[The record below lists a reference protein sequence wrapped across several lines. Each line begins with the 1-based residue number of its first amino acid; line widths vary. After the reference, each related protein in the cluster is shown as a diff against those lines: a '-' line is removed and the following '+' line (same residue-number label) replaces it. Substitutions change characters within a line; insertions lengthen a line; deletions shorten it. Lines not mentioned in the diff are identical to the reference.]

1 MCDGVYS
8 MRVFLIL
15 AGLGLITSAAE
26 AQTSSYEAVER
37 ARYEACLER
46 IETDPENAYED
57 ALTWK
62 FDGGGWPAL
71 HCEARA
77 LVTLGEEEGAR
88 RMEAMGMATDGGN
101 DAMRV
106 LVLAEAGEAWLL
118 AGEAENARRAY
129 TNALSFNEDSA
140 PLWMGR
146 ARAALEQ
153 DMWSAAEA
161 DATAAISYDATLM
174 EAWRARALAR
184 LEQGQL
190 DGAES
195 DMSRARQL
203 DPADIET
210 LVIRGRIIEA
220 RRLGG

>member
-77 LVTLGEEEGAR
+77 LVTLGEEGEGAR

-153 DMWSAAEA
+153 DMWSASLIRL
-161 DATAAISYDATLM
+161 TSRHWSFAAASSKHA
-174 EAWRARALAR
+174 AWVGDYPFQS
-184 LEQGQL
+184 LE
-190 DGAES
+190 S
-195 DMSRARQL
+195 MKHKVF
-203 DPADIET
+203 PANAGIQCNDS
-210 LVIRGRIIEA
+210 GP
-220 RRLGG
+220 